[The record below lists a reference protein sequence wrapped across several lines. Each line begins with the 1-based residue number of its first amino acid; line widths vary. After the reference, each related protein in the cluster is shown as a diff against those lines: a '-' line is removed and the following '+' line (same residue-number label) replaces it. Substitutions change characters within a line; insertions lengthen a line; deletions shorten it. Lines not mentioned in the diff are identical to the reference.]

1 MKKILLLIPVSIILL
16 FSFTACKTKSTPVT
30 DVANTMEESNKTA
43 PTKDTTTES
52 FELAQSELDIAKCS
66 TIENK
71 DDRKNC
77 EEIVTVEIMRNAV
90 ETKDAELCDKLD
102 DSTKKQ
108 ECAQN
113 ANNL

>member
-1 MKKILLLIPVSIILL
+1 MKKTLLLVSISVILL
-16 FSFTACKTKSTPVT
+16 FLFTACKPKSTSVT
-30 DVANTMEESNKTA
+30 DTNTDSV
-43 PTKDTTTES
+43 DTTTQS
-52 FELAQSELDIAKCS
+52 FDSAKSELDIKKCA

-90 ETKDAELCDKLD
+90 ETKDAKLCDKLA

-108 ECAQN
+108 ECMQN
-113 ANNL
+113 VNNL